1 MKKIII
7 LEGGKNE
14 EHEISLNSSQQVQK
28 SLKRM
33 RINFEVFKVNPK
45 NFQKKLKN
53 YPKELIFF
61 NALHGP
67 FGEDGNIQ
75 KILEENKRN
84 YTHSNSKSSSIAFDK
99 NLTKNAIKNSGINV
113 LNSIVVNKSKI
124 KKNILIDFFNKNN
137 SFVMKPVKSGSS
149 FGIKIF
155 ETLEE
160 INSFF
165 LNFSQNVKLYEN
177 HNELMLE
184 KFINGREL
192 TVGVFEKNG
201 IAESIEV
208 TEIISYNNKKIY
220 DYESKYTK
228 GLSKHILP
236 AKVTSQI
243 YNKCLLYA
251 KIVHEKIGCTSLS
264 RSDFLL
270 YKNEIY
276 FLEINSQPG
285 LTSTSLLP
293 EQLNSK
299 KISFDE
305 VINSII
311 ESSL

>member
-7 LEGGKNE
+7 LEGGNNE
-14 EHEISLNSSQQVQK
+14 EHEISLNSSKQVQK

-33 RINFEVFKVNPK
+33 QINFEVVQVNPS
-45 NFQKKLKN
+45 NFHKKIKN
-53 YPKELIFF
+53 YSKESIFF

-75 KILEENKRN
+75 KILENN
-84 YTHSNSKSSSIAFDK
+84 NLTYTHSNSKSSLIAFDK
-99 NLTKNAIKNSGINV
+99 NLTKNAIKNSGVNV
-113 LNSIVVNKSKI
+113 LDSIVVNKSKI
-124 KKNILIDFFNKNN
+124 EKNILFNFFKKNN
-137 SFVMKPVKSGSS
+137 AFVIKPVNSGSS

-155 ETLEE
+155 ETLDE
-160 INSFF
+160 INNFF
-165 LNFSQNVKLYEN
+165 LNFSQNTKLYKN
-177 HNELMLE
+177 HDQLMLE
-184 KFINGREL
+184 KFIKGREL
-192 TVGVFEKNG
+192 TVGVFEKEG

-236 AKVTSQI
+236 AKLPKEI
-243 YNKCLLYA
+243 YNKCLLDA
-251 KIVHEKIGCTSLS
+251 KLVHEKIGCNSLS
-264 RSDFLL
+264 RSDFLF
-270 YKNEIY
+270 YKNKIF

-293 EQLNSK
+293 EQLNSR
-299 KISFDE
+299 KISFDQ